1 MSLREELPPKNQP
14 ITFCNVNNGAHDE
27 ISMQVALF
35 LRKGGIV
42 KEIPFGV
49 GKDTPTGFNKAA
61 EGKKQAIIHEQFAKN
76 PKPVQVAVKKEIC
89 EAENKAIRV
98 QKGKPIMRPENRA
111 KSGLM
116 NIHTTPN
123 GKHVVTI
130 KSVHIGTFETLKEAI
145 KKRDIERELMG
156 LPKADY

>member
-1 MSLREELPPKNQP
+1 MASVEQ
-14 ITFCNVNNGAHDE
+14 
-27 ISMQVALF
+27 
-35 LRKGGIV
+35 
-42 KEIPFGV
+42 
-49 GKDTPTGFNKAA
+49 
-61 EGKKQAIIHEQFAKN
+61 QFAKN